1 MKTTVEIPDDLLREA
16 TRYAAARGLTF
27 RTVLESS
34 LRRTLEAERT
44 RARPFRLRK
53 HTFKGRG
60 LALEGGWEAIRKEI
74 YQGRGE

>member
-53 HTFKGRG
+53 HAFKGRG
-60 LALEGGWEAIRKEI
+60 LALEGGWGAIREQI
-74 YQGRGE
+74 YRGRGE